1 MKVILNFK
9 YFNENYNQ
17 EYADQYNFGKES
29 VDNMKY
35 YCSYSL
41 KLENIKELNF
51 KESAEFKLK
60 GKLENGE
67 SIYAIIPN
75 VYIIECLDN
84 DGDISSYGVS
94 TSILR
99 KTHKTHN
106 PKYNTTRYYFY
117 INDNVDAVEIRNG
130 LIIAGKDIPQQMIK
144 QN

>member
-35 YCSYSL
+35 HSGYSF

-51 KESAEFKLK
+51 KESAEYRLN

-67 SIYAIIPN
+67 NIDALIPD

-94 TSILR
+94 TSLLR
-99 KTHKTHN
+99 NTHKTHN

-117 INDNVDAVEIRNG
+117 IKDNVDAVEIKNV
-130 LIIAGKDIPQQMIK
+130 LIIAGKDMPKKLLIK
-144 QN
+144 